1 MIVLG
6 RIFASLLI
14 LLFILS
20 GTCFAADAAAE
31 KTRFDYALSLY
42 NQGAY
47 DPAVKEFREFIKE
60 YPNETYTDDAMYWL
74 GKYYTTA
81 GQYEDGF
88 EQFKAILAQ
97 LPGGDK
103 APQAQYEIAGYW
115 YNPENPAH
123 DYQKAMAEFLKIPF
137 FYPDSHLV
145 DDSKYYAALC
155 QVRLGNYPKAE
166 EEFRA
171 LAEKNPASPLV
182 PPALYQLGLA
192 YLLEGKTG
200 EALAS
205 FQAVRDGHPSGLFSN
220 RAQDSIEMV
229 IRARDKRELQV
240 VSSTGAK
247 GNAPGNF
254 IKPSD
259 TAIDQEGLL
268 YVSDT
273 GNSRIQRFRFD
284 GVSLSVDSASI
295 VMPSVEKGLL
305 PQKPAGIAVG
315 PKGLIY
321 ITDPALHRVQVFQK
335 DGKPLLVIG
344 KRGAGPG
351 ELESPAGIVVDEG
364 GNIYVANRGNRRV
377 DKFDTFGRFVKSI
390 GNTGPE
396 ENLLRAPYGVAIDM
410 QGNIIVTD
418 DTADRV
424 MKFDDSGKLLLSYS
438 NHPENKFV
446 LDEPAGV
453 CIDTVG
459 TVYVANRGR
468 KAVMVMDRNLTPLME
483 TSYGKKI
490 FDAPAG
496 ISVSGSGILF
506 VSDQGFSRITVL
518 K

>member
-1 MIVLG
+1 MTAPG
-6 RIFASLLI
+6 RIFTTLTI
-14 LLFILS
+14 LLFLAAGICS
-20 GTCFAADAAAE
+20 AADAPTE

-42 NQGAY
+42 SQGAY
-47 DPAVKEFREFIKE
+47 DPAVKEFKEFIKE
-60 YPNETYTDDAMYWL
+60 YPKGTYTDDAMYWL
-74 GKYYTTA
+74 GKYYMAA

-88 EQFKAILAQ
+88 EQFRTILAQ

-123 DYQKAMAEFLKIPF
+123 DYQKAMAEYLKIPF

-155 QVRLGNYPKAE
+155 QMRLGNYPKAE
-166 EEFRA
+166 EELREFV
-171 LAEKNPASPLV
+171 EKSPASPLV

-205 FQAVRDGHPSGLFSN
+205 FQAVRDKHPSGLFSN

-229 IRARDKRELQV
+229 IRVRDKKELQV
-240 VSSTGAK
+240 VSSKGAK
-247 GNAPGNF
+247 GNAAGSF

-259 TAIDQEGLL
+259 TAIDPEGMF
-268 YVSDT
+268 YVSDS

-284 GVSLSVDSASI
+284 GASLSVDSDGI
-295 VMPSVEKGLL
+295 VMPSVEKGLK

-344 KRGAGPG
+344 KRGVGPG
-351 ELESPAGIVVDEG
+351 EFESPASIAVDES
-364 GNIYVANRGNRRV
+364 GNIYVANRGNKRV
-377 DKFDTFGRFVKSI
+377 DKFDAFGRFVKSI

-424 MKFDDSGKLLLSYS
+424 MKFDGAGKLLLSYS
-438 NHPENKFV
+438 NRPESKFI

-453 CIDTVG
+453 CIDAVG

-468 KAVMVMDRNLTPLME
+468 QSVMVMDRNLTPVME
-483 TSYGKKI
+483 AGYGKKI
-490 FDAPAG
+490 FDTPAG
-496 ISVSGSGILF
+496 ISVSGSGVLF
-506 VSDQGFSRITVL
+506 VADQGYNRITVL